1 MAVVP
6 EHDIIFFIHFFH
18 VHFIFTGKTPI
29 GELFNPGY
37 DCSKILDSNPE
48 AKDGMY
54 FIHLGTKY
62 PKQVNYERLRG
73 FIIEMCKIM
82 NIATLLSF
90 IAATLVELQKCCGY
104 ADTTREDLPYVKS
117 LRKISADQC

>member
-1 MAVVP
+1 MEFVNIP
-6 EHDIIFFIHFFH
+6 LHP
-18 VHFIFTGKTPI
+18 FTGKTPV

-62 PKQVNYERLRG
+62 PRQVNEVIMLYHVLINIS
-73 FIIEMCKIM
+73 IIR
-82 NIATLLSF
+82 S
-90 IAATLVELQKCCGY
+90 V
-104 ADTTREDLPYVKS
+104 
-117 LRKISADQC
+117 